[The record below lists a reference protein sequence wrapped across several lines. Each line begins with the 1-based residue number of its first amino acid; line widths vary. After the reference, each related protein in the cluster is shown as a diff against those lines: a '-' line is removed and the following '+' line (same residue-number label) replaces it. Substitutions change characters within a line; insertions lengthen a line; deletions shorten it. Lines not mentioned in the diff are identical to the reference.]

1 MLLHIIRKEFRD
13 TVRDGRFV
21 WTGVIVAALL
31 LVALI
36 VGLMRFEE
44 ERALKDAAAA
54 ETRQQ
59 WLDQGEK
66 NPHAAAHYGVYAFK
80 PSTYLSL
87 FDPGVN
93 SYTGSVTLLEAHKQ
107 NDFKYKEAQDS
118 TALQRFGDLSAAMI
132 LQLLIPL
139 LIILLTFSAVSGERE
154 EGTLRQILSLGVS
167 RSKLIWGKALGVAL
181 TLTVTLL
188 PAVLIGSATIIV
200 LSQSQPIDEH
210 LLKAMPAKIA
220 LLCLT
225 YLAYFWLFIGLSLVV
240 STVTRSSRAAL
251 TILLGFWIVNGLL
264 LPRAASDIGRQV
276 YPTPSAFQFANTVSA
291 EKAKGPM
298 PHNPNHPN
306 HLAFRAQV
314 LKQYGVS
321 RIEELPVNFYGVA
334 LQADEEHGYKVFDRL
349 YNALWDDFDKQ
360 AHLQQVLGLL
370 SPHLAVRSISMALAG
385 TDFALHRDFATAAEN
400 YRRTMQAAM
409 NQQLRDGAAGKSVF
423 EADWV
428 YTAGKD
434 VWAKVPPFDYDPPEL
449 DAVVGKETTA
459 LVVLIA
465 WLLAALLAVTLV
477 PRAMRVDA

>member
-1 MLLHIIRKEFRD
+1 MLLHVIRKEFRD
-13 TVRDGRFV
+13 TLRDGRFL
-21 WTGVIVAALL
+21 WTGIIVAALL
-31 LVALI
+31 LVALV

-44 ERALKDAAAA
+44 ERALRDAAAA

-59 WLDQGEK
+59 WLTQGDK
-66 NPHAAAHYGVYAFK
+66 NPHEAAHYGVYAFK
-80 PSTYLSL
+80 PSTFLSL

-93 SYTGSVTLLEAHKQ
+93 AYTGSVTLLEAHRQ
-107 NDFKYKEAQDS
+107 NDFKFKEAQDS

-188 PAVLIGSATIIV
+188 PAIVIGSITIIL

-210 LLKAMPAKIA
+210 LLKAMPLKVA
-220 LLCLT
+220 LLCLA
-225 YLAYFWLFIGLSLVV
+225 YLAYFWTFIGLSLVV
-240 STVTRSSRAAL
+240 STLTRSSRAAL

-276 YPTPSAFQFANTVSA
+276 YPTPSALQFANTVAA

-306 HLAFRAQV
+306 HQAFRAEV
-314 LKQYGVS
+314 LKKYGVS
-321 RIEELPVNFYGVA
+321 RIEDLPVNFYGVA
-334 LQADEEHGYKVFDRL
+334 LQADEEYGYKVFDRL
-349 YNALWDDFDKQ
+349 YGALWDEFDKQ
-360 AHLQQVLGLL
+360 ARLQQALGVL
-370 SPHLAVRSISMALAG
+370 SPHLALRSLSMAVAG
-385 TDFALHRDFATAAEN
+385 TDFSLHRDFATAAEA
-400 YRRTMQAAM
+400 YRRTVQAAM
-409 NQQLRDGAAGKSVF
+409 NTELREGAAGKSVF
-423 EADWV
+423 EADWI
-428 YTAGKD
+428 YKTGKD

-449 DAVVGKETTA
+449 GVVLAKETTSLLVLA
-459 LVVLIA
+459 L
-465 WLLAALLAVTLV
+465 WLVAALLAISLA
-477 PRAMRVDA
+477 PRAMRVDP